1 MSVSRRTFLA
11 GFAQKARPNILFVL
25 MDDLGYSTLGCFGN
39 TRVPTPNLDRL
50 AREGVRFTNAYVT
63 PQCTPTRATLLT
75 GQYTARNKMWHV
87 IPYYHY
93 PYGRVEE
100 VPFKENLERS
110 DFTLA
115 KGLQAAG
122 YRTGIFGK
130 WHLTANEDGAYS
142 HLKQEAARHYGF
154 DVTSKPPAVANEQN
168 TGDKAVMRLTGEA
181 LEFMTSSR
189 ERPFFC
195 YLPHHT
201 VHSVV
206 SAPEN
211 LVAAYRAK
219 GAPATGLHN
228 ATYLAALD
236 HMDRSIGVLR
246 EGLEKSGQWDNTAVV
261 FLSDNGGL
269 ARNHRPGPR
278 PGPDGKLR
286 PEINV
291 EEFSSAPLRAW
302 KGSAYEGGIRV
313 PMVARFPG
321 QRGGGRTVDTPV
333 HAVDMMPTFFD
344 LAGTS
349 APRGHALDGVN
360 IRPLAEG
367 RGGIAAR
374 DLFWYQPFYDQI
386 WLATP
391 TAVVRSGRY
400 KLIEY
405 FGDWVDDA
413 TREYHP
419 EAKVELFDVVNDIGE
434 KNDLSAKEPGRV
446 RELRAK
452 LEGWMKSC
460 GAPRPKLN
468 SRYDATRALDTV
480 RGKPIV

>member
-1 MSVSRRTFLA
+1 MSLSRRSFLA
-11 GFAQKARPNILFVL
+11 GFAQRQRPNILFVL
-25 MDDLGYSTLGCFGN
+25 MDDLGYPTLGCFGN
-39 TRVPTPNLDRL
+39 TKVPTPHLDRL

-93 PYGRVEE
+93 PYGRMTEI
-100 VPFKENLERS
+100 PFKENLERS

-130 WHLTANEDGAYS
+130 WHLTANDDGAYTN
-142 HLKQEAARHYGF
+142 LKQEASKYYGF
-154 DVTSKPPAVANEQN
+154 DVTSKAPMIPNEQN
-168 TGDKAVMRLTGEA
+168 TGDKAVSRLTREA
-181 LEFMTSSR
+181 IDFMTASKSQ
-189 ERPFFC
+189 PFFC
-195 YLPHHT
+195 YLPHHSI
-201 VHSVV
+201 HNVV
-206 SAPEN
+206 SAPEE
-211 LVAAYRAK
+211 LVASYRAK
-219 GAPATGLHN
+219 GAPEKGLNN

-236 HMDRSIGVLR
+236 HMDRSFGQLR
-246 EGLEKSGQWDNTAVV
+246 EGLERSGQWDNTAVV

-286 PEINV
+286 PEINT
-291 EEFSSAPLRAW
+291 EEFPSTPLRAW

-313 PMVARFPG
+313 PMVAKFPG
-321 QRGGGRTVDTPV
+321 QRSAGRTVHTPV
-333 HAVDMMPTFFD
+333 HAVDFMPTFFD

-349 APRGHALDGVN
+349 APRGHLQDGVN
-360 IRPLAEG
+360 IRPLVEG
-367 RGGIAAR
+367 RGGIRER

-419 EAKVELFDVVNDIGE
+419 EPKVELFDLDQDIGE
-434 KNDLSAKEPGRV
+434 RNDLSTKEPGKV
-446 RELRAK
+446 RELRGK
-452 LEGWMKSC
+452 LDRWMKSC
-460 GAPRPKLN
+460 GAERPRLN
-468 SRYDATRALDTV
+468 SRYDPTRALDTM
-480 RGKPIV
+480 RGKPIL